1 MTTLMNATL
10 PAAIANTATLVP
22 SSVEGI
28 GLPPGLTDVD
38 AARITATITGSVGAR
53 QIESRIIDGERIEVR
68 ATWHRRDEV
77 ADFKHVAKEVRR

>member
-1 MTTLMNATL
+1 MRIFTTSAQRDLA
-10 PAAIANTATLVP
+10 LVAY
-22 SSVEGI
+22 
-28 GLPPGLTDVD
+28 D

-77 ADFKHVAKEVRR
+77 ADFKHVAVVAR